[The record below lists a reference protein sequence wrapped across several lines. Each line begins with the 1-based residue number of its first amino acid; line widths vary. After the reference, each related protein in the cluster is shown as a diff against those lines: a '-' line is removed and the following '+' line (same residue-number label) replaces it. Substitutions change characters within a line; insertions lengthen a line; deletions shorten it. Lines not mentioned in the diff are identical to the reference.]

1 MLKGADLKRAG
12 QPGPA
17 RLTRAVTAM
26 AGTRSGLRR
35 RLLIVAALVCAVGL
49 AAWIG
54 VLAVTLPW
62 RYRAGG
68 WSAAWV
74 GFDGVLFFAFAAT
87 AWAAWRRRQILI
99 LCLIVVAT
107 LLCCDAWFDTTLDW
121 GTPGF
126 TASLTLALL
135 VELPLAVLAVVG
147 ARRLLRLTFSR
158 LDALSGDSGPVPP
171 LWKVPLFGDYSAG
184 HGYRDLF
191 CPPPR
196 HPDEAG
202 PDPADRWRR
211 SRTSQPR
218 PGRPGGLMAAIT
230 ACLNGPGGRP
240 APPPGRGQVGEL
252 EPHIPLPPAA
262 GASPARWRA
271 CRC

>member
-1 MLKGADLKRAG
+1 MLKEAELKRAG

-17 RLTRAVTAM
+17 RLTRAVMAM
-26 AGTRSGLRR
+26 AGTRSSWRR
-35 RLLIVAALVCAVGL
+35 RLLIAAALACAAWL

-74 GFDGVLFFAFAAT
+74 GFDGVLFLAFAAT
-87 AWAAWRRRQILI
+87 AWAAWRRRQVLI
-99 LCLIVVAT
+99 LCLVVLAI

-126 TASLTLALL
+126 IDSLALAL
-135 VELPLAVLAVVG
+135 VVELPLAVLAMIG
-147 ARRLLRLTFSR
+147 ARRLLRLTFTR
-158 LDALSGDSGPVPP
+158 LHALKGDSGPVPP

-191 CPPPR
+191 HPPHADPNG
-196 HPDEAG
+196 AG
-202 PDPADRWRR
+202 PDPAD
-211 SRTSQPR
+211 
-218 PGRPGGLMAAIT
+218 
-230 ACLNGPGGRP
+230 
-240 APPPGRGQVGEL
+240 QVAQEQD
-252 EPHIPLPPAA
+252 A
-262 GASPARWRA
+262 
-271 CRC
+271 

>member
-1 MLKGADLKRAG
+1 VLKGAELKRAG

-17 RLTRAVTAM
+17 RLTRAVAAM
-26 AGTRSGLRR
+26 AGTRSSWRR
-35 RLLIVAALVCAVGL
+35 RLLIAAALACAAWL

-74 GFDGVLFFAFAAT
+74 GFDGVLFLAFAAT
-87 AWAAWRRRQILI
+87 AWAAWRRRQVLI
-99 LCLIVVAT
+99 LCLVVLAI

-126 TASLTLALL
+126 IDSLVLALV
-135 VELPLAVLAVVG
+135 VELPLAVLAMIG
-147 ARRLLRLTFSR
+147 ARRLLRLTFTR
-158 LDALSGDSGPVPP
+158 LHALKGDSGPVPP

-191 CPPPR
+191 HPP
-196 HPDEAG
+196 HADPDGAG
-202 PDPADRWRR
+202 PDPAD
-211 SRTSQPR
+211 
-218 PGRPGGLMAAIT
+218 
-230 ACLNGPGGRP
+230 
-240 APPPGRGQVGEL
+240 QVAQEQD
-252 EPHIPLPPAA
+252 A
-262 GASPARWRA
+262 
-271 CRC
+271 

>member
-1 MLKGADLKRAG
+1 VLKGAELKRAG

-17 RLTRAVTAM
+17 RLTRAVMAM
-26 AGTRSGLRR
+26 AGTRSSWRR
-35 RLLIVAALVCAVGL
+35 RLLIAAALACAAWL

-74 GFDGVLFFAFAAT
+74 GFDGVLFLAFAAT
-87 AWAAWRRRQILI
+87 AWAAWRRRQVLI
-99 LCLIVVAT
+99 LCLVVLAI

-126 TASLTLALL
+126 IDSLALAL
-135 VELPLAVLAVVG
+135 VVELPLAVLAMIG

-158 LDALSGDSGPVPP
+158 LHALKGDSGPVPP

-191 CPPPR
+191 HPP
-196 HPDEAG
+196 HADPDGAG
-202 PDPADRWRR
+202 PDPAD
-211 SRTSQPR
+211 
-218 PGRPGGLMAAIT
+218 
-230 ACLNGPGGRP
+230 
-240 APPPGRGQVGEL
+240 QVAQEQD
-252 EPHIPLPPAA
+252 A
-262 GASPARWRA
+262 
-271 CRC
+271 

>member
-1 MLKGADLKRAG
+1 VLKEAELKRAG

-17 RLTRAVTAM
+17 RLTRAVMAM
-26 AGTRSGLRR
+26 AGTRSSWRR
-35 RLLIVAALVCAVGL
+35 RLLIAAALACAAWL

-74 GFDGVLFFAFAAT
+74 GFDGVLFLAFAAT

-99 LCLIVVAT
+99 LCLVVLAI

-126 TASLTLALL
+126 IDSLALAL
-135 VELPLAVLAVVG
+135 VVELPLAVLAMIG

-158 LDALSGDSGPVPP
+158 LHALKGDSGPVPP

-191 CPPPR
+191 HPP
-196 HPDEAG
+196 HADPDGAG
-202 PDPADRWRR
+202 PDPAD
-211 SRTSQPR
+211 
-218 PGRPGGLMAAIT
+218 
-230 ACLNGPGGRP
+230 
-240 APPPGRGQVGEL
+240 QVAQEQD
-252 EPHIPLPPAA
+252 A
-262 GASPARWRA
+262 
-271 CRC
+271 

>member
-1 MLKGADLKRAG
+1 MLKEAELKRAG

-17 RLTRAVTAM
+17 RLTRAVMAM
-26 AGTRSGLRR
+26 AGTRSSWRR
-35 RLLIVAALVCAVGL
+35 RLLIAAALACAAWL

-74 GFDGVLFFAFAAT
+74 GFDGVLFLAFAAT
-87 AWAAWRRRQILI
+87 AWAAWRRRQVLI
-99 LCLIVVAT
+99 LCLVVLAI

-126 TASLTLALL
+126 IDSLALAL
-135 VELPLAVLAVVG
+135 VVELPLAVLAMIG
-147 ARRLLRLTFSR
+147 ARRLLRLTFTR
-158 LDALSGDSGPVPP
+158 LHALKGDSGPVPP

-191 CPPPR
+191 RPPPAD
-196 HPDEAG
+196 PDGAG
-202 PDPADRWRR
+202 PDPA
-211 SRTSQPR
+211 
-218 PGRPGGLMAAIT
+218 
-230 ACLNGPGGRP
+230 
-240 APPPGRGQVGEL
+240 GQVAQEQD
-252 EPHIPLPPAA
+252 A
-262 GASPARWRA
+262 
-271 CRC
+271 

>member
-1 MLKGADLKRAG
+1 MLKGAELKRAG
-12 QPGPA
+12 HPGPA
-17 RLTRAVTAM
+17 RLTRAVMAM
-26 AGTRSGLRR
+26 AGTRSSWRR
-35 RLLIVAALVCAVGL
+35 RLLIAAALACAAWL

-74 GFDGVLFFAFAAT
+74 GFDGVLFLAFAAT

-99 LCLIVVAT
+99 LCLVVLAT

-126 TASLTLALL
+126 IDSLALAL
-135 VELPLAVLAVVG
+135 VVELPLAVLAMIG

-158 LDALSGDSGPVPP
+158 LHALKGDSGPVPP

-191 CPPPR
+191 RPP
-196 HPDEAG
+196 HADSDGAG
-202 PDPADRWRR
+202 PDPAD
-211 SRTSQPR
+211 
-218 PGRPGGLMAAIT
+218 
-230 ACLNGPGGRP
+230 
-240 APPPGRGQVGEL
+240 QVAQEQD
-252 EPHIPLPPAA
+252 A
-262 GASPARWRA
+262 
-271 CRC
+271 

>member
-1 MLKGADLKRAG
+1 MLKEAELKRAG

-17 RLTRAVTAM
+17 RLTRAVAAM
-26 AGTRSGLRR
+26 AGTRSSWRR
-35 RLLIVAALVCAVGL
+35 RLLIAAALACAAWL

-74 GFDGVLFFAFAAT
+74 GFDGVLFLAFAAT
-87 AWAAWRRRQILI
+87 AWAAWRRRQVLI
-99 LCLIVVAT
+99 LCLVVLAI

-126 TASLTLALL
+126 IDSLVLALV
-135 VELPLAVLAVVG
+135 VELPLAVLAMIG
-147 ARRLLRLTFSR
+147 ARRLLRLTFTR
-158 LDALSGDSGPVPP
+158 LHALKGDSGPVPP

-191 CPPPR
+191 HPPHADPNG
-196 HPDEAG
+196 AG
-202 PDPADRWRR
+202 PDPAD
-211 SRTSQPR
+211 
-218 PGRPGGLMAAIT
+218 
-230 ACLNGPGGRP
+230 
-240 APPPGRGQVGEL
+240 QVAQEQD
-252 EPHIPLPPAA
+252 A
-262 GASPARWRA
+262 
-271 CRC
+271 